1 MYTSV
6 CQHKTMKVARRV
18 KRTSWSWFCILM
30 LMVAAGALHQAKAD
44 VGDWKRIG
52 KAGEWKNT
60 IALATMNDRLYTIE
74 SGGLYRIN
82 PANGSWGLVGKADDW
97 SGTRAVAL
105 LADQLYSANKSG
117 ALYQSSLAT
126 GRWVTVGKRQF
137 GNTAYLFVVNY
148 KLYSIEAD
156 GSLYAIETVPMAG

>member
-1 MYTSV
+1 MAPGWEDGVWQNSVPILYTVERSG
-6 CQHKTMKVARRV
+6 
-18 KRTSWSWFCILM
+18 ILYETN
-30 LMVAAGALHQAKAD
+30 LATGV
-44 VGDWKRIG
+44 WKQIG
-52 KAGEWKNT
+52 KAEFGKTRYIVGEGES
-60 IALATMNDRLYTIE
+60 LYTIE
-74 SGGLYRIN
+74 NGGLYRIN